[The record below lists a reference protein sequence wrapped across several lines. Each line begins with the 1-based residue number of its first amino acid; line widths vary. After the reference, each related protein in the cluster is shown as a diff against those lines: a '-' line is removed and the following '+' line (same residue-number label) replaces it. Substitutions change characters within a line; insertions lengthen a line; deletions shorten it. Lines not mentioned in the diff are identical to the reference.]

1 MTKLQKHNDKKI
13 EIRYPTDEELE
24 YMYEEYIKSGS
35 FEDIFGIKENKDNE
49 FPFQYNIIIN
59 KKIIY

>member
-1 MTKLQKHNDKKI
+1 MISKNKGKNKMTKLQKHNDKKF

-35 FEDIFGIKENKDNE
+35 FEDIFGIKESKDNE
-49 FPFQYNIIIN
+49 FPF
-59 KKIIY
+59 

>member
-1 MTKLQKHNDKKI
+1 MNKLPKHNDKKI

-35 FEDIFGIKENKDNE
+35 FPKFFDDY
-49 FPFQYNIIIN
+49 PF
-59 KKIIY
+59 

>member
-1 MTKLQKHNDKKI
+1 MKTQ
-13 EIRYPTDEELE
+13 YPTDKELE
-24 YMYEEYIKSGS
+24 DMYEEYIKSGS

-49 FPFQYNIIIN
+49 FQFYSYNIIN